1 VTEVDEP
8 LRVRDWTP
16 SGDLRPVGAVAL
28 VLLDDQGAEI
38 VDLVAEFRAQN
49 VPVIIAT
56 PFGQARAIEPK
67 PEEYVVRRHRDSAF
81 YGTELDLVLRGYK
94 VETVVFVGGTS
105 DVTVHYSAVDAH
117 QLDYHFRAVTDLIT
131 GSSEELQEAALRA
144 MKYLQRDALVTLG
157 AVQAWLKEKA

>member
-1 VTEVDEP
+1 M
-8 LRVRDWTP
+8 
-16 SGDLRPVGAVAL
+16 
-28 VLLDDQGAEI
+28 VLLDDQSPETAE
-38 VDLVAEFRAQN
+38 LVKAFRAKEL
-49 VPVIIAT
+49 PVVFAT
-56 PFGQARAIEPK
+56 KFGGAAVIEPK

-131 GSSEELQEAALRA
+131 GSSDELHQAALRA
-144 MKYLQRDALVTLG
+144 MKYLQRDSLVTLG
-157 AVQAWLKEKA
+157 AVQSWLKEIA